1 MRFNMDILQEKF
13 KDIQR
18 QCYKDNIL
26 LPQALEHA
34 VPKEYV
40 LPSSE
45 LGQPKDEIIEHAKE
59 RRKEE
64 IQILRGEHSKYDTPQ
79 ELELEELK
87 QFINKYPQ
95 FKDIL
100 DGDI

>member
-1 MRFNMDILQEKF
+1 MELNIDILQEKF

-18 QCYKDNIL
+18 QCYKDGIL
-26 LPQALEHA
+26 LPQALEYA
-34 VPKEYV
+34 VPKEHV

-45 LGQPKDEIIEHAKE
+45 LGQPKDEIIEHAKK
-59 RRKEE
+59 RREEE

-100 DGDI
+100 NGDI